1 MCTVWEPVTH
11 ERSGGG
17 SPCDG
22 DYIDCARGTG
32 HPGCPARK
40 GLHPRT
46 DPAHRWS
53 AGSGSRERWAAL
65 AENVRV
71 DRMYWREHGGA
82 RISPYGADRHRA
94 RCNGAGG
101 SRRVGHH
108 DPPIL
113 LRTLGVASVLVSV
126 GLLLDSGRASDW
138 DRLIVAFVVTA
149 LAATVLTAAWLGT
162 KGIAFGDVLLTAF
175 AVAVPAWVSPRAAGV
190 TVLVGVLTAL
200 VIVIVRRMRLND
212 HSGGVAFGPALLA
225 GWVVAMVV
233 G

>member
-1 MCTVWEPVTH
+1 MAALGYLHTGLIATVP
-11 ERSGGG
+11 
-17 SPCDG
+17 
-22 DYIDCARGTG
+22 AATG
-32 HPGCPARK
+32 
-40 GLHPRT
+40 L
-46 DPAHRWS
+46 
-53 AGSGSRERWAAL
+53 AAL
-65 AENVRV
+65 AAS
-71 DRMYWREHGGA
+71 D
-82 RISPYGADRHRA
+82 ITT
-94 RCNGAGG
+94 
-101 SRRVGHH
+101 RRFS
-108 DPPIL
+108 